1 MLPKQFYEIVNAFAP
16 KAISDE
22 YCNRYGAYDNS
33 GLLVDCAEEI
43 TGAVFALDLTD
54 GAIEKAKAMG
64 VNVIVTHH
72 PAIYAK
78 LGELSVENG
87 LSRKVS
93 KCLRA
98 GISVLC
104 MHLNVDCTEG
114 GIDDCLLQG
123 IANVCGGLQDGTVAV
138 QKPLTNGGY
147 GKAYSVKTTGAEEF
161 LSGMKKEFSSQTI
174 RLVAKAGAKISRVA
188 SFCGSGVDE
197 EAIAWAKAQGADAVV
212 SSDWKHHLILDVFD
226 SGMAAV
232 VISHYASENY
242 GFQKYYEKIR
252 QAVDI
257 PCVYHTDEELL

>member
-1 MLPKQFYEIVNAFAP
+1 MLPKQFYEIVDTFAP

-22 YCNRYGAYDNS
+22 YCSRYGAYDNS

-54 GAIEKAKAMG
+54 GAIATAEKTGA
-64 VNVIVTHH
+64 NVIVTHH

-78 LGELSVENG
+78 LGELSVQDG
-87 LSRKVS
+87 LSRKVA
-93 KCLRA
+93 KCLRK
-98 GISVLC
+98 GISVVC
-104 MHLNVDCTEG
+104 MHLNVDCAQG
-114 GIDDCLLQG
+114 GIDDCLSEG
-123 IANVCGGLQDGTVAV
+123 IASVCGGERGEISV
-138 QKPLTNGGY
+138 QKPLNGGGY
-147 GKAYSVKTTGAEEF
+147 GKAYSVKTTSAETF
-161 LSGMKKEFSSQTI
+161 LPGMKREFSSASI
-174 RLVAKAGAKISRVA
+174 RLVAKTGAVITRVA

-232 VISHYASENY
+232 VVSHYASENY